1 MNYLL
6 ASASCRSAAV
16 SHAVSMCNQE
26 APDPDTENRAI
37 IWNINNAGKAEREI
51 QDNREERIQG
61 MVWQMDCIS
70 DGNLVG
76 IS

>member
-37 IWNINNAGKAEREI
+37 IWNINNAGKAERDPR
-51 QDNREERIQG
+51 QQRRKNPRNG
-61 MVWQMDCIS
+61 VA
-70 DGNLVG
+70 DGLH
-76 IS
+76 